1 MKKIVC
7 TCKHC
12 GANANQLLDNDAS
25 LKSII
30 DNWVVHQSGDQ
41 EIIHFRHLRE
51 LSVHPPHSPVNDA
64 LQVLGVSLVM
74 GFMLMS
80 LPNVMGILGGLNPNQ
95 EVAPNMANIQKAM
108 QSFLPYFCGIAAFFS
123 LFRGLFSTYQNLKY
137 EQEYQYVMARR
148 ELITQLKNKA
158 KTLGACTYC
167 KSIFSLKENS
177 ANREEL
183 NPVSLR
189 EAFNHENGGLTQN

>member
-12 GANANQLLDNDAS
+12 GANANQLLENDAS
-25 LKSII
+25 LKSVI
-30 DNWVVHQSGDQ
+30 DNWVVHQSSDQ
-41 EIIHFRHLRE
+41 EIIHFRQLRE
-51 LSVHPPHSPVNDA
+51 LSENPPHSPVNDA
-64 LQVLGVSLVM
+64 LQVMVVSLVV
-74 GFMLMS
+74 GFMLMA
-80 LPNVMGILGGLNPNQ
+80 LPNVLGILGELNPNQ
-95 EVAPNMANIQKAM
+95 ASAPNIEKMQKTM

-123 LFRGLFSTYQNLKY
+123 LFRGLFGTYQNLKY
-137 EQEYQYVMARR
+137 EQEYQYIMARR

-177 ANREEL
+177 VDRVEL
-183 NPVSLR
+183 TAVSLR
-189 EAFNHENGGLTQN
+189 EAFNLENDGLLRT